1 MVVDSGK
8 AIDVMDAVAV
18 EEVAMVEEEVV
29 VLRIAPTTLVTVLI
43 FKIFLGISAVPI
55 EVLFMKTFRHMLSV
69 NTSVQRLV
77 ADVVRTVHAGDSSV
91 AEDNIFQKLIL
102 IGLTPAVE
110 DVVAE
115 DAEH

>member
-1 MVVDSGK
+1 MGED
-8 AIDVMDAVAV
+8 
-18 EEVAMVEEEVV
+18 VV
-29 VLRIAPTTLVTVLI
+29 VIRISPTTTGMVFTS
-43 FKIFLGISAVPI
+43 KRFLGISAVPI
-55 EVLFMKTFRHMLSV
+55 EVLFMKTVRHMLFV

>member
-29 VLRIAPTTLVTVLI
+29 VLRIAPTTLVTVFI

-55 EVLFMKTFRHMLSV
+55 GVPFRGTFEHMLAS
-69 NTSVQRLV
+69 
-77 ADVVRTVHAGDSSV
+77 
-91 AEDNIFQKLIL
+91 K
-102 IGLTPAVE
+102 
-110 DVVAE
+110 
-115 DAEH
+115 